1 MRTSRLVLF
10 PLVALWI
17 SGCEQSLGEATGPQ
31 DQPAVSGASASNS
44 AGTASGRAENRPFWA
59 TNGNANTH
67 PATDFLGTTDD
78 QPLVFKTNGA
88 EVMRVNT
95 DGNTGIG
102 TSSPEQLLHLVG
114 GDDPTLR
121 IQSDGD
127 NEPSGRLSLRQ
138 GNGNGMDIFYDGSS
152 GIDGLKFDRFSGG
165 GTNAWTRMIIKH
177 VSGNVGIGTTNPR
190 DVLHLFRGSPSTV
203 GVLMGNSH
211 TGGGRAGFLIDY
223 HGSNGAELWNFEN
236 TDMWFGTNNRRR
248 MTIENDGNVGIGTS
262 NPAEQLHV
270 IGNALADAYLTPS
283 SRRWKENIA
292 PIEGALDKV
301 QRLRGVSYD
310 WKADG
315 RHDIG
320 LIAEEVGEVI
330 PGVVAYEANAVDA
343 RSVDYAR
350 LVAVLIEAIKEQQ
363 QQIEALQAVVTLLV
377 AER

>member
-1 MRTSRLVLF
+1 MVTIGVSSYLRRKILNNGVYAHSR
-10 PLVALWI
+10 
-17 SGCEQSLGEATGPQ
+17 PQ
-31 DQPAVSGASASNS
+31 D
-44 AGTASGRAENRPFWA
+44 
-59 TNGNANTH
+59 
-67 PATDFLGTTDD
+67 
-78 QPLVFKTNGA
+78 
-88 EVMRVNT
+88 
-95 DGNTGIG
+95 
-102 TSSPEQLLHLVG
+102 
-114 GDDPTLR
+114 
-121 IQSDGD
+121 
-127 NEPSGRLSLRQ
+127 
-138 GNGNGMDIFYDGSS
+138 
-152 GIDGLKFDRFSGG
+152 
-165 GTNAWTRMIIKH
+165 
-177 VSGNVGIGTTNPR
+177 
-190 DVLHLFRGSPSTV
+190 
-203 GVLMGNSH
+203 
-211 TGGGRAGFLIDY
+211 
-223 HGSNGAELWNFEN
+223 
-236 TDMWFGTNNRRR
+236 
-248 MTIENDGNVGIGTS
+248 VGIGTS

-363 QQIEALQAVVTLLV
+363 QQIEALQAVVTLLA